1 MEWRKGNIYKSCVSS
16 CSFGIICFAWPYTI
30 AAGICCLCW
39 QNMWIFKLPVHT
51 PLRGLALYTSSSSF
65 WVVSFWVFFSVSFFL
80 YRCGVTFVHTRQKKV
95 GIRFFCISPV
105 NKSTY
110 FLRALALWRPLI
122 FILFYKKYL
131 FSIIIR
137 LKRLFW
143 LFLSSSDSW

>member
-65 WVVSFWVFFSVSFFL
+65 WVVSFWVFFLFPSSSI
-80 YRCGVTFVHTRQKKV
+80 GVVWPLFTQDTKKV

-143 LFLSSSDSW
+143 LFFV